1 MWNTALTAGEIAWLS
16 QNSIDTFFPRGTM
29 ITVR

>member
-1 MWNTALTAGEIAWLS
+1 MWNTALTAGEIAWLA
-16 QNSIDTFFPRGTM
+16 QNSIDTLFPRGTM